1 MIENVRGIFTRDN
14 GFAKDRIISNIKN
27 LGYEIFSEIHNAS
40 DHGDPQNR
48 YRAFFVGFR
57 NGIRKKQFNLTD
69 YNKSEKVLVSDA
81 IGELYNFE
89 KKVGLYTYVD
99 TTEEEVDVPYYIPP
113 TETKVDSSFILP
125 DSLKIKERE

>member
-1 MIENVRGIFTRDN
+1 MPD
-14 GFAKDRIISNIKN
+14 
-27 LGYEIFSEIHNAS
+27 
-40 DHGDPQNR
+40 
-48 YRAFFVGFR
+48 
-57 NGIRKKQFNLTD
+57 LTWVYFICVLSATVLWKD
-69 YNKSEKVLVSDA
+69 YNGTLEESLN
-81 IGELYNFE
+81 NFE